1 MSYQV
6 LARKWRPR
14 NFQQIVGQTHVVR
27 ALTNA
32 LDAGRL
38 HHAFLFSGTRGVGK
52 TTIARI
58 LAKCLNCEKGVS
70 SEPCGECSACTEIDE
85 GRYMDLIEVDAASR
99 SKVEETRELMDNVQF
114 APARGRYKVYL
125 IDEVH
130 MFSEKSFNALLKT
143 LEEPPPHVK
152 FLFATTDPQK
162 LPVTVLSRCLQF
174 NLKRL
179 PADEIATYLTSILAD
194 EQVEAEAAGLRL
206 IAAAADGSM
215 RDALSLLDQAVSYG
229 GGKLVDTDVRAMLG
243 TLDVSYVYA
252 LLEALLAGDGPALM
266 EGIENM
272 ASEVTDYAEALAELV
287 SELQRI
293 AVAQVVPDA
302 AVVDDTNAEARK
314 ALAEKLNPEDVQL
327 YYQMGIMSGRD
338 LALAPDPRSGF
349 EMALLR
355 MLAFRPA
362 AAVTSGTPGTGAAR
376 GTAPRTGTQQVP
388 ATGAAQ
394 APSAATAKASA
405 PQGQRPRVADAQAP
419 RQTPAAATAKAS
431 APQGQRP
438 RVADAQAPRQTPAAA
453 TAKASAPQDQRP
465 RAADAQAP
473 RQTPAAATAKASAPQ
488 DQRPRAADAQPPRQP
503 PEAPP
508 ERESA
513 PVSQEER
520 AVRAQAPAD
529 GVSRTIKADEWAA
542 DIDAM
547 GLVGLTREL
556 AFNCLV
562 VESSEQ
568 SIKLRLDPGHE
579 QLTAAKIK
587 QKLGHALERYCGR
600 ALRVEIEITAPNGET
615 PALAQQREAELR
627 RQAAVQAIE
636 NDSDV
641 KAICDTFGAQ
651 VDTQRVRPVD

>member
-14 NFQQIVGQTHVVR
+14 NFRQVVGQTHVVR

-32 LDAGRL
+32 LDADRL
-38 HHAFLFSGTRGVGK
+38 HHAFLFAGTRGVGK

-58 LAKCLNCEKGVS
+58 LAKCLNCERGVS

-85 GRYMDLIEVDAASR
+85 GRFMDLIEVDAASR

-179 PADEIATYLTSILAD
+179 PADDIASYLTDILAD
-194 EQVEAEAAGLRL
+194 EKVEAEAAGVRL
-206 IAAAADGSM
+206 IASAADGSM

-229 GGKLVDTDVRAMLG
+229 GGKLVETDVRAMLG
-243 TLDVSYVYA
+243 TLDRSHVYA
-252 LLEALLAGDGPALM
+252 LLEALVDGDGQALM
-266 EGIENM
+266 ACIDNM
-272 ASEVTDYAEALAELV
+272 ASEVADYSEALAEIV

-302 AVVDDTNAEARK
+302 APADGESAAARK
-314 ALAEKLNPEDVQL
+314 ALAESLSAEDVQL

-362 AAVTSGTPGTGAAR
+362 AAAGSAGGSGAGT
-376 GTAPRTGTQQVP
+376 
-388 ATGAAQ
+388 
-394 APSAATAKASA
+394 
-405 PQGQRPRVADAQAP
+405 
-419 RQTPAAATAKAS
+419 
-431 APQGQRP
+431 
-438 RVADAQAPRQTPAAA
+438 
-453 TAKASAPQDQRP
+453 
-465 RAADAQAP
+465 
-473 RQTPAAATAKASAPQ
+473 
-488 DQRPRAADAQPPRQP
+488 
-503 PEAPP
+503 
-508 ERESA
+508 
-513 PVSQEER
+513 
-520 AVRAQAPAD
+520 AQAPAAQKTRAKSDD
-529 GVSRTIKADEWAA
+529 GPAVQKQHAKSDDAPAVQKQRAKLNDAPAQATTRSIETGQWAA
-542 DIDAM
+542 DIEAM

-556 AFNCLV
+556 ACNCLV
-562 VESSEQ
+562 VESTDNR
-568 SIKLRLDPGHE
+568 IKLRLDPGHE
-579 QLTAAKIK
+579 QLTAPRIK
-587 QKLGHALERYCGR
+587 QKLEHALERYCGR
-600 ALRVEIEITAPNGET
+600 RLRVDIDIATPGGET
-615 PALAQQREAELR
+615 PALAQQREIELR
-627 RQAAVQAIE
+627 RQAAVRAIE
-636 NDSDV
+636 NDSGV
-641 KAICDTFGAQ
+641 QAICETFGTEIDAE
-651 VDTQRVRPVD
+651 RVRPVD